1 MDLERLTN
9 EQYFAALKDM
19 FLTDGWQIFQA
30 EMKANAMNINS
41 VEQTETEHDLFFRKG
56 QLAVLGNLLNME
68 STIVLAE
75 QEAAKDS
82 ASA

>member
-9 EQYFAALKDM
+9 EQYFSALKEM
-19 FLTDGWQIFQA
+19 FTSDGWQIFQA

-68 STIVLAE
+68 TTIELAE
-75 QEAAKDS
+75 KEADKDANDS
-82 ASA
+82 